1 MDIQFCESVW
11 GNVPK
16 HKSPEDPNLVNS
28 GGALGHEQTLK
39 VRLQA
44 IILAA
49 LFDRILC
56 TKILVKMQDKQKDRI
71 FPSHQKHRR
80 LK

>member
-1 MDIQFCESVW
+1 M
-11 GNVPK
+11 
-16 HKSPEDPNLVNS
+16 NS
-28 GGALGHEQTLK
+28 GGALGREQTLK

-56 TKILVKMQDKQKDRI
+56 TKILVKMQDKQKDHI
-71 FPSHQKHRR
+71 FPSHQKHLR